1 MVFLRQILHN
11 NKQREERMKKFLIT
25 TVVGIATTAA
35 FGAASLRA
43 PQIGGTATVTTP
55 TATNTARAGT
65 MRAQTMKTSSVSAP
79 SVTTTQS
86 IATPVST
93 ETTDARIALLKG
105 IKGFNPGKIKD
116 TTAATNELNAIDSRI
131 EELQSKLDQA
141 EAAADQT
148 AKLTDVYTKEQ
159 VEAKIDEKISAI
171 GTSTGTKETYSKE
184 EVNELLSEISSKLP
198 QVDER
203 GNINIPASNGK
214 SQIRLLPYYLYATH
228 THVMLGHSMT
238 YKLYT
243 PHDFGIV
250 NWPPLA
256 PEFTSGWISDIC
268 APYQS
273 EPDFLACGYWN
284 ASGVGTTMTEFNVA
298 RCDKGF
304 YLFYTTNVSG
314 AQTSKYA
321 TYENKTETQIREYF
335 CGTLPSDLC
344 WISNFQTQSSMGN
357 CTPKIFYVNM
367 SNTLQYYFDYVSDS
381 ECHFDIGG
389 TASGR
394 MISFKT
400 NAPDGKINEFV
411 TNYCNDQSEFWCK
424 KHSVENIANSTDR
437 MLNIREHYH
446 GLFSNPRLNHMST
459 LGEYT
464 TYGTSENEP
473 QSYVRTQVCG
483 DIPETDCY
491 VTFFLD
497 RYLYYPDDNCN
508 RYEVQIFKK
517 FVPETELP
525 TPLQY

>member
-1 MVFLRQILHN
+1 
-11 NKQREERMKKFLIT
+11 MKKFLIT
-25 TVVGIATTAA
+25 TVLGIATTAA

-43 PQIGGTATVTTP
+43 PQMGGTATVTTP
-55 TATNTARAGT
+55 AATTNTARAGT
-65 MRAQTMKTSSVSAP
+65 MRTQTMKTSSVSTP

-214 SQIRLLPYYLYATH
+214 SQIQLLPYYLYATH
-228 THVMLGHSMT
+228 THATLGHSMT

-243 PHDFGIV
+243 PHDFGTT
-250 NWPPLA
+250 NWYPELA
-256 PEFTSGWISDIC
+256 QQFTSNWISDIC

-273 EPDFLACGYWN
+273 NPDSLSCGFWN

-304 YLFYTTNVSG
+304 YLFYTTNIGGV
-314 AQTSKYA
+314 QTSKYV
-321 TYENKTETQIREYF
+321 TYENMTESQIREHF
-335 CGTLPSDLC
+335 CGTLTSDLC
-344 WISNFQTQSSMGN
+344 WISNYEIKPSMGN
-357 CTPKIFYVNM
+357 CTPKYFYVNM
-367 SNTLQYYFDYVSDS
+367 SDNMPQPEYWLSGISYDSFNPHTEHWYTYSGNPSNQLFNTWENEICQLYTNEFDCCMNSHSNGNFWIEILHNGYKLTNLTTTTNNGRMVLKQRISSYQYNDTQSLREAVCGSTSVNDCWVEEGIPGLESTDLCGHSAYLGHVYWA
-381 ECHFDIGG
+381 IG
-389 TASGR
+389 TAQ
-394 MISFKT
+394 
-400 NAPDGKINEFV
+400 E
-411 TNYCNDQSEFWCK
+411 QQ
-424 KHSVENIANSTDR
+424 TD
-437 MLNIREHYH
+437 
-446 GLFSNPRLNHMST
+446 
-459 LGEYT
+459 
-464 TYGTSENEP
+464 
-473 QSYVRTQVCG
+473 
-483 DIPETDCY
+483 
-491 VTFFLD
+491 
-497 RYLYYPDDNCN
+497 
-508 RYEVQIFKK
+508 
-517 FVPETELP
+517 
-525 TPLQY
+525 

>member
-11 NKQREERMKKFLIT
+11 NRQRKERMKKFLIT
-25 TVVGIATTAA
+25 TIVGIATTTA

-43 PQIGGTATVTTP
+43 PQMGGTVTVATP

-65 MRAQTMKTSSVSAP
+65 MRTQTMKTSSVSTP

-116 TTAATNELNAIDSRI
+116 TTTATNELNSLNDRI
-131 EELQSKLDQA
+131 EELTAQLDRA
-141 EAAADQT
+141 EAAQST
-148 AKLTDVYTKEQ
+148 VLTESNL
-159 VEAKIDEKISAI
+159 EAKIEQKLSAL

-184 EVNELLSEISSKLP
+184 EVNELLSEIINKLP
-198 QVDER
+198 QIDER

-228 THVMLGHSMT
+228 THALLGHSMT

-250 NWPPLA
+250 NWQPLA

-304 YLFYTTNVSG
+304 YLFYTTNMGGV
-314 AQTSKYA
+314 QTSKYV
-321 TYENKTETQIREYF
+321 TYENKTESQIREHF
-335 CGTLPSDLC
+335 CGNLPNDLC
-344 WISNFQTQSSMGN
+344 WISNFQTQPSMGN
-357 CTPKIFYVNM
+357 CTPKIFYVNKSDNM
-367 SNTLQYYFDYVSDS
+367 PPYYYVTTYQYNGGLQQTNVYNLTQPNPELNGDWWQAGSQYTAEWVSEICSEAAPENLISCRLGSLLWPSTGLEQFHVVQCFEGFYQTSVQHTAQGAKYNYSTYQDLTEAQIRNHFCGDTSSDLCWISGYHVISNFPSCN
-381 ECHFDIGG
+381 EK
-389 TASGR
+389 
-394 MISFKT
+394 SFT
-400 NAPDGKINEFV
+400 VNITYPTVPE
-411 TNYCNDQSEFWCK
+411 S
-424 KHSVENIANSTDR
+424 SVE
-437 MLNIREHYH
+437 
-446 GLFSNPRLNHMST
+446 
-459 LGEYT
+459 
-464 TYGTSENEP
+464 
-473 QSYVRTQVCG
+473 
-483 DIPETDCY
+483 
-491 VTFFLD
+491 
-497 RYLYYPDDNCN
+497 
-508 RYEVQIFKK
+508 
-517 FVPETELP
+517 
-525 TPLQY
+525 